1 MGLSRLS
8 SASTPRPAADFECR
22 LRAMG
27 HLRDR
32 TATFSGSRTNYSWG
46 CISHLLLTL
55 VVVNACAQK
64 AIYILT
70 DNTYSCIKSL
80 YTTAVRQRT
89 RPRTRPVFP
98 LYTLDRTHEDPTMPP
113 YTTGSVRDRGQEG
126 RTLQSTAVQST
137 VEEVSCLN
145 AQWVTR

>member
-1 MGLSRLS
+1 MSPIECPKGGCEITVRTR
-8 SASTPRPAADFECR
+8 SAKVSVRSAAR
-22 LRAMG
+22 GSILQVQLYG
-27 HLRDR
+27 
-32 TATFSGSRTNYSWG
+32 SG
-46 CISHLLLTL
+46 
-55 VVVNACAQK
+55 
-64 AIYILT
+64 
-70 DNTYSCIKSL
+70 
-80 YTTAVRQRT
+80 QRT